1 MWTSG
6 RNAASW
12 PLRCW
17 STSAHRLTAGCR
29 GSNHR
34 RCGKGRVV
42 RCLRGA
48 ERSWRS
54 LRDLRLLRRKRRTRS
69 LLPSNSS
76 RSYLTAR
83 CTAVSRGSRPMGTP
97 ASAAIAIPTAALVRQ
112 PTSRRLLLRRL
123 RSRTMLTDYGGPY
136 GVEDTRQA
144 VAEARAQD
152 VDAFCLTVDRE
163 APRYASRIFGR
174 AGFGVLR
181 RPDQLSEVLVEV
193 LRRMIRP

>member
-1 MWTSG
+1 
-6 RNAASW
+6 
-12 PLRCW
+12 
-17 STSAHRLTAGCR
+17 
-29 GSNHR
+29 
-34 RCGKGRVV
+34 
-42 RCLRGA
+42 
-48 ERSWRS
+48 
-54 LRDLRLLRRKRRTRS
+54 
-69 LLPSNSS
+69 
-76 RSYLTAR
+76 
-83 CTAVSRGSRPMGTP
+83 MGTP
-97 ASAAIAIPTAALVRQ
+97 ALARRSRHTTAALVRQ
-112 PTSRRLLLRRL
+112 PTSRRLLLL
-123 RSRTMLTDYGGPY
+123 LSDGKPNDVDDYGGPY